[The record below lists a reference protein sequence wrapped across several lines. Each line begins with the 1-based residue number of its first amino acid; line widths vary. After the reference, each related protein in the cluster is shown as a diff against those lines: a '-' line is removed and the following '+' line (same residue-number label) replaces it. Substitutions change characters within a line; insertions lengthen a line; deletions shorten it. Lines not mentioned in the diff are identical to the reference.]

1 MIKILNSFIL
11 KEKYKFRAGVT
22 KVSFEEKSLPFIPE
36 RFKKNQNYLK
46 NVFAQ
51 LFSSRLSR
59 KMSLNVYLSIVL
71 TPLAIVSHFS

>member
-1 MIKILNSFIL
+1 MDGDKNINAFSMVEDILNSFIL

-46 NVFAQ
+46 NI
-51 LFSSRLSR
+51 LIR
-59 KMSLNVYLSIVL
+59 KE
-71 TPLAIVSHFS
+71 